1 MSDNLM
7 LDHLR
12 AIRAELRELRLEQ
25 REQRARIAAIERS
38 LVDLLRSFTAIK
50 GEDAGLRAEFGVR
63 FDRVLGRLDA
73 IDQRFDGLSS
83 E

>member
-12 AIRAELRELRLEQ
+12 AIRAELRELRIEQ
-25 REQRARIAAIERS
+25 KEQRARIAAIEWT
-38 LVDLLRSFTAIK
+38 LVDLLRSFAAIK
-50 GEDAGLRAEFGVR
+50 GEEVGLRAEFSGR
-63 FDRVLGRLDA
+63 FDRVLDRLDTIDRRLDA
-73 IDQRFDGLSS
+73 MPP